1 VHWSKIK
8 DAFDCYDYGG
18 EWVNEDQNFDNV
30 INDSF
35 VTLTNVMSTEGWIGV
50 MLDAVD
56 SVSINQEP
64 VRENKPLA
72 VFYFVSFIIFG
83 HLFVLN
89 MFVGVVVGCFI
100 QEKETLE
107 LNHLLTSW
115 QSDWCSVLIYL
126 YK

>member
-1 VHWSKIK
+1 MNQ
-8 DAFDCYDYGG
+8 
-18 EWVNEDQNFDNV
+18 EQNFDNV

-56 SVSINQEP
+56 SAGINQEP
-64 VRENKPLA
+64 QRENKRLS
-72 VFYFVSFIIFG
+72 VFYFMLFIIFG

-126 YK
+126 YKRKPLVVYS